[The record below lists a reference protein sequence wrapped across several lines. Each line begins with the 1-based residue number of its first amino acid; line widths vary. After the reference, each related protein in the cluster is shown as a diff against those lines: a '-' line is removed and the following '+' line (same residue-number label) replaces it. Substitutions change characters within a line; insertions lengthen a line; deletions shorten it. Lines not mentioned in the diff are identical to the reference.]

1 MATINDVTF
10 NLTAVMFS
18 SNNRNVIGRSPGSK
32 SNPVTNYGM
41 DGLEIT
47 VSGWESTQT
56 AYDNVMTAFMAEGS
70 RELIIRTGWK
80 YDIYSTSN
88 NINEVGGFADNYFP
102 YRFDLI
108 TSDPYQYA
116 TSEISRT
123 KTITT
128 NNQEWSAD
136 DSANDIVTAGT
147 VAAVPDIIVTSSATE
162 HILISQTTK
171 MA

>member
-1 MATINDVTF
+1 MATINSVTF
-10 NLTAVMFS
+10 NLTGIMFS

-56 AYDNVMTAFMAEGS
+56 AYDNIMTAFMAEGS

-80 YDIYSTSN
+80 YDVYSTSN

-108 TSDPYQYA
+108 TSDPYQYS
-116 TSEISRT
+116 TSEITRS

-147 VAAVPDIIVTSSATE
+147 VEALLEISITGGSAAGYQIKQTNKVT
-162 HILISQTTK
+162 
-171 MA
+171 